1 MAETIK
7 VGLLGCGTVG
17 TGILRLLSEN
27 HDDIVARLGAD
38 IEVTSILVR
47 DPSRVRDPAIPG
59 HLLTTDPEVVLSA
72 DNHIIVEVMGGYEP
86 AKTLILQALGRGRH
100 VVTANKAL
108 LAKHGKELFRAA
120 EANQVDVIFEASVGG
135 GLPIIRTLREGL
147 AADRVESLHAI
158 INGTSN
164 YMLTGMNQ
172 RGVSYAA
179 VLGEAQARGYAEA
192 DPTMDVGGSDAAQK
206 LSILIAVS
214 FGADIDFQ
222 QIRTDGI
229 TALSPHDFAFA
240 RQFGYA
246 VKPLAVARAHPVQDS
261 ASGDGGHEAAA
272 PAKDAAFIEAR
283 VAPHLVPLDSMLAH
297 VNGVYNAVRVQSR
310 ALGPITIT
318 GQGAGMMP
326 TAAAVVSDI
335 IELAR
340 NIRHETSGRLPHL
353 AFHKDLV
360 RHHALRPADETE
372 CPFYLRFTVRDEPGV
387 IAQIASLLGAHHI
400 SIRKM
405 VQEEIGEVGES
416 VKAGRIGPGEKR
428 PVPVVILTH
437 TAREGAIRRAVMAI
451 DLLPFVTQPTL
462 TLRVEDAV

>member
-47 DPSRVRDPAIPG
+47 DTARVRDPAIPA

-86 AKTLILQALGRGRH
+86 AKTLLLQALSRGRH

-147 AADRVESLHAI
+147 AADRVDSLHAI

-179 VLGEAQARGYAEA
+179 VLGEAQAKGYAEA

-229 TALSPHDFAFA
+229 TSLAPHDFAFA

-246 VKPLAVARAHPVQDS
+246 VKPLAVARAHPA
-261 ASGDGGHEAAA
+261 ASRAD
-272 PAKDAAFIEAR
+272 DANHDEVEAFIEAR
-283 VAPHLVPLDSMLAH
+283 VAPHLVPLDAMLAH

-335 IELAR
+335 IEVAR

-405 VQEEIGEVGES
+405 VQEEIGEVGEIG
-416 VKAGRIGPGEKR
+416 KAGPLEKR

-437 TAREGAIRRAVMAI
+437 TAREGAIRKAVMAI

>member
-27 HDDIVARLGAD
+27 HDDIVARLGAN

-47 DPSRVRDPAIPG
+47 DTARVRDPAIPG

-86 AKTLILQALGRGRH
+86 AKTLLLEALARGRH

-120 EANQVDVIFEASVGG
+120 EANEVDVIFEASVGG

-147 AADRVESLHAI
+147 AADRVDSLHAI

-172 RGVSYAA
+172 RGVPYAA
-179 VLGEAQARGYAEA
+179 VLAEAQQKGYAEA

-222 QIRTDGI
+222 QIRTEGI

-246 VKPLAVARAHPVQDS
+246 VKPLAVARAHAAP
-261 ASGDGGHEAAA
+261 AATSGDGVEAL
-272 PAKDAAFIEAR
+272 IEAR
-283 VAPHLVPLDSMLAH
+283 VAPHLVPLGSMLAH
-297 VNGVYNAVRVQSR
+297 VHGVYNAVRVQSR
-310 ALGPITIT
+310 AIGPIVIT

-340 NIRHETSGRLPHL
+340 NIRRGTSGRLPHL

-360 RHHALRPADETE
+360 RHHALRPADDTE

-405 VQEEIGEVGES
+405 VQEEVGGGDGVGGVE
-416 VKAGRIGPGEKR
+416 AGSKR

-437 TAREGAIRRAVMAI
+437 TAREGSIRKAIMAI
-451 DLLPFVTQPTL
+451 DLLPFVTEPTL